1 MNEKGER
8 ARVEAWALV
17 AVMVGVGALGTG
29 VGYFLDW
36 RLGTRPWLLLVG
48 AVAGLG
54 TGLFLMLR
62 SALAYARREKLR
74 TARIRDGA

>member
-1 MNEKGER
+1 MIGSEEGER
-8 ARVEAWALV
+8 AREEVWALV
-17 AVMVGVGALGTG
+17 AVMVGVGALGT
-29 VGYFLDW
+29 VAGYLLDS

-62 SALAYARREKLR
+62 FALAYIRREKLR
-74 TARIRDGA
+74 SRP